1 MLFHA
6 RILLQEQNSLIDT
19 CAAAGG
25 VMEIKMKYLVDIFT
39 NYILMSAV
47 CSWLV
52 AQILKGFT
60 GVFRLKKFSLIEFF
74 FGTGGMPSSHTAAVC
89 GVVTASAVSCGFD
102 SAAFAISAVL
112 AMIVMRDAMGMRREV
127 GKHAK
132 ALNKIFEELAEA
144 KNDPELTHKA
154 LGELVGHTPLQVFA
168 GMIVGI
174 GSSLLLNIV
183 L

>member
-1 MLFHA
+1 MQF
-6 RILLQEQNSLIDT
+6 
-19 CAAAGG
+19 
-25 VMEIKMKYLVDIFT
+25 LVDIFT

-60 GVFRLKKFSLIEFF
+60 GIFKLKKFSLTEFF

-89 GVVTASAVSCGFD
+89 GVVTACAVTCGFA
-102 SAAFAISAVL
+102 SPEFAISGVL

-132 ALNKIFEELAEA
+132 ALNEIFEELAEA
-144 KNDPELTHKA
+144 RNNPELTNKA

-168 GMIVGI
+168 GVFVGV
-174 GSSLLLNIV
+174 GSSLLLSLV